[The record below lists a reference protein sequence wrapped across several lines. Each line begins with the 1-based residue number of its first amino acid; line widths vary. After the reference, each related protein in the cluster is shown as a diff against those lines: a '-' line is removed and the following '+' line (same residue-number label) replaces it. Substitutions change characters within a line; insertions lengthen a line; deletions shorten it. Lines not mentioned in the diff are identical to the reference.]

1 MTDRLEESGVP
12 FRAVDEWTDRFPWL
26 FAGITHSGSPDEPFD
41 LRRFGDAPP
50 NRAVKRWRDLLSL
63 SGFES
68 VIYARQIHGTAVLVH
83 DAANAPDAGVCEA
96 DGPADG
102 HATSVAGLLVAI
114 TVADCVP
121 VYVVDAE
128 KRAVALLHAGWRGTA
143 AGILATGLSVLNERW
158 QSEPEHLWVHLGP
171 AICGACYEVGPE
183 VFEALG
189 QPAPPGPTPVD
200 VRGVLVSQAQAAGVG
215 ADRIS
220 VSNDCTLCGGSGFFS
235 HRGGRPERQAAVL
248 GVRPLGVRP

>member
-1 MTDRLEESGVP
+1 MTERSEGLEVP
-12 FRAVDEWTDRFPWL
+12 FRAVTEWTDRFPWL
-26 FAGITHSGSPDEPFD
+26 FAGITHSGSLDDPFD

-50 NRAVKRWRDLLSL
+50 RRAVKRWRNLLRL

-68 VIYARQIHGTAVLVH
+68 VIYARQIHGTTVLVH
-83 DAANAPDAGVCEA
+83 DADTAPDAGPDAGVCEV
-96 DGPADG
+96 DEPADG
-102 HATSVAGLLVAI
+102 HATSTAGLLLAI

-128 KRAVALLHAGWRGTA
+128 KRSVAILHAGWRGTA
-143 AGILATGLSVLNERW
+143 AGILAVGISEPRERC
-158 QSEPEHLWVHLGP
+158 QSEPDHLWVHLGP

-189 QPAPPGPTPVD
+189 QPAPPGPAPVD
-200 VRGVLVSQAQAAGVG
+200 VRAALVSQAQAAGVR
-215 ADRIS
+215 ADQIS
-220 VSNDCTLCGGSGFFS
+220 VSKDCTLCGESGFFS

-248 GVRPLGVRP
+248 GVRP